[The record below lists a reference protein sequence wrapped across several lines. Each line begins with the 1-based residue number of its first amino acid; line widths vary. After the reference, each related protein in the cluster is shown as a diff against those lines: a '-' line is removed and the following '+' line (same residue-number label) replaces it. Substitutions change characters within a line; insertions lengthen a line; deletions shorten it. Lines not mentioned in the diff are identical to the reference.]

1 VATFSQKVD
10 NGPTFL
16 TTLEMVETEVG
27 QFAPSK
33 TATEQHGN
41 DCSVALSLERFGI
54 GRLP

>member
-1 VATFSQKVD
+1 VATFSHKVD

-16 TTLEMVETEVG
+16 TTLEMVETEGG
-27 QFAPSK
+27 QFSPSK
-33 TATEQHGN
+33 TATKQHGD